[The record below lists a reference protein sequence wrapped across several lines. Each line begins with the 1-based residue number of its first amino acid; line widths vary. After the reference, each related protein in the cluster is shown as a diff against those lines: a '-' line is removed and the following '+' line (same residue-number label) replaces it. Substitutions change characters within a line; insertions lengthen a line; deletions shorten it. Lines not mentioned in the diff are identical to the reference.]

1 MVILLA
7 DFISHIEI
15 HSMNT
20 AQDIMNK
27 KLITLDW
34 TVSVA
39 EVAKIMEKNNVSCI
53 VITKNEK
60 LQGMI
65 TERDLLSKIIVPNKK
80 PLELTAK
87 EIMTS
92 PITVVSPL
100 TPVYEIAQ
108 KMLDKKI
115 RRVVVVNDEQ
125 PLGII
130 TVTDFMKHM
139 HVILLDSEDH
149 KTKLYENLFED
160 YEDWIN

>member
-1 MVILLA
+1 M
-7 DFISHIEI
+7 S
-15 HSMNT
+15 T

-27 KLITLDW
+27 KLVTLDS
-34 TVSVA
+34 TVSVS
-39 EVAKIMEKNNVSCI
+39 EVARMMNKNNVSCI
-53 VITKNEK
+53 VLTRNEK

-65 TERDLLSKIIVPNKK
+65 TERDFLSKVIVPDKK
-80 PLELTAK
+80 PHELAAS

-100 TPVYEIAQ
+100 TPVNDVAQ

-115 RRVVVVNDEQ
+115 RRVVVADGER

-130 TVTDFMKHM
+130 TVTDFVKHI
-139 HVILLDSEDH
+139 HTILSDSEDS
-149 KTKLYENLFED
+149 KIEFYKNLFED

>member
-1 MVILLA
+1 MIILL
-7 DFISHIEI
+7 DVFISNIRI
-15 HSMNT
+15 NFMST

-27 KLITLDW
+27 KLVTLDS
-34 TVSVA
+34 TVSVS
-39 EVAKIMEKNNVSCI
+39 EVARMMNKNNVSCI
-53 VITKNEK
+53 VLTRNEK

-65 TERDLLSKIIVPNKK
+65 TERDLLSKVIVPNKK
-80 PLELTAK
+80 PLELTAH

-100 TPVYEIAQ
+100 TPVNDVAQ

-115 RRVVVVNDEQ
+115 RRVVVADGER

-130 TVTDFMKHM
+130 TVTDFVKHI
-139 HVILLDSEDH
+139 HTILSDSEDS
-149 KTKLYENLFED
+149 KIEFYKNLFED